1 MAICRASRA
10 AKSHRMRD
18 PGLSGA
24 HAKGI
29 ALSTTRAEAP
39 GSVLNDGIYDL
50 SFSSDE
56 TMTRGEAGRAGQNYP
71 ARDAPWGVGD
81 VMARGGAHPSLTDGW
96 AGPQ

>member
-10 AKSHRMRD
+10 AKSHRMRE

-29 ALSTTRAEAP
+29 ASGTIRTEAP
-39 GSVLNDGIYDL
+39 GSVLNDGIDDL
-50 SFSSDE
+50 SFGSDD

-71 ARDAPWGVGD
+71 ARDAPWG
-81 VMARGGAHPSLTDGW
+81 W
-96 AGPQ
+96 AMSWLAAAPTLH